1 MQFDLMCH
9 IALPKPFPTIL
20 QQLNN
25 RGNVEFIAETT
36 AKFETGKWTDTSVYT
51 GYLLSEMD
59 TIFSGAFKNGKNSFV
74 SGIGSSE
81 PEYTEKLQGQYKR
94 QLIQAVHNHK
104 FKGLTLMELKARR
117 DIMASR
123 IEFLYGMGKE
133 FHPQLPLMTVKCVQA
148 FMTIFKRTSNSLR
161 EVSTQ

>member
-9 IALPKPFPTIL
+9 IASPKPFPTIL

-25 RGNVEFIAETT
+25 RGNDEFIAETT
-36 AKFETGKWTDTSVYT
+36 VKFETGKWTDTSVYT

-59 TIFSGAFKNGKNSFV
+59 PIFSGVLKNGKNSFV

-104 FKGLTLMELKARR
+104 FKGLTLMELKAQR

-123 IEFLYGMGKE
+123 IKISTEWG
-133 FHPQLPLMTVKCVQA
+133 
-148 FMTIFKRTSNSLR
+148 RNSTR
-161 EVSTQ
+161 SCP